1 MIGRSYTVQLF
12 HPFFPR
18 LSSRIERERVVGH
31 RRRGGD
37 PTTSGERRRR
47 PGSRSGRF
55 RRASVQRAFHERAHA
70 CSTFPSRALSLHVT
84 TTSSISTRVTIVL
97 ARKDWR
103 IPFPR
108 GFRREWASHAE
119 ERKREV
125 DRRLAPRRFLG
136 CTVFT
141 SYVTATRGGWQTRWS
156 SVSTFFFFSFRMC
169 ARESCGFES
178 VFEML
183 LQDVIGKRDCFW
195 FRYFYRRVSKDCI
208 TFCHRNT

>member
-18 LSSRIERERVVGH
+18 LESRESGGAQAAWWGSDDK
-31 RRRGGD
+31 RRAASPTRQSFGAVSARQC
-37 PTTSGERRRR
+37 TTSV
-47 PGSRSGRF
+47 P
-55 RRASVQRAFHERAHA
+55 RARTRV
-70 CSTFPSRALSLHVT
+70 LHVSISCPLVT
-84 TTSSISTRVTIVL
+84 RDHHSSISTRVTIVL